1 MGPISPS
8 LLLHSARQGS
18 NQIMHA
24 LQSLKSCAPVCH
36 CYQGKLRMSDQGSW
50 AAFCQQWGAMG
61 GLGVGGGAGN
71 PEPKAEKNLADPSF
85 SSVKINK
92 YL

>member
-1 MGPISPS
+1 
-8 LLLHSARQGS
+8 
-18 NQIMHA
+18 
-24 LQSLKSCAPVCH
+24 
-36 CYQGKLRMSDQGSW
+36 MSDQGSW